1 MWLRC
6 HDLPFVFLAWQLFGD
21 YAVHIHHPTPDPI
34 KLNDLRSIEAFAAEN
49 AAVLSVATLRWQ
61 LRHRDTNGLA
71 SACIQIGKRL
81 FISKSRYEFWLATQ
95 TEEGRAAA

>member
-1 MWLRC
+1 MQDQN
-6 HDLPFVFLAWQLFGD
+6 H
-21 YAVHIHHPTPDPI
+21 TPNPI

-49 AAVLSVATLRWQ
+49 TEVLSVATLRWQ

-71 SACIQIGKRL
+71 TACIQIGKRL

-95 TEEGRAAA
+95 TEAGRAAA